1 MMGHALDLIPRRV
14 LSVSAESIRRTWIN
28 HVPLY
33 ACTFLFALSTVAVA
47 LKYKQSFPWGAGLFF
62 LGTVGE
68 LVLLVG
74 AGAALRHLVT
84 LYRNGRPENPLS
96 IMVHGLITSAIAGDR
111 VGNIFHGL
119 INLTPLMMM
128 FAALKIYIARIHPF
142 AWDQTFMHLGSTAG
156 LGQPFWQLLQPVLGY
171 PLITTILSFAYGA
184 WFPVMF
190 GCLFWQLTRKQA
202 DRTRDQY
209 LLAFALAWFF
219 VGFVIATIFSS
230 AGPCYYGHFVHG
242 PNPYEPLLQYLR
254 QTREHWP
261 VWTVDAQ
268 DELWRAYLTGV
279 GDIQGIS
286 AMPSMHVTIAT
297 LMMLLARRANP
308 LLGMALTV
316 FAVLIALSSI
326 MLGWHY
332 AVDVFAGAGLAAL
345 LWNVA
350 GWICAIRER
359 YCERG
364 FLAPPEAAAIA
375 LQG

>member
-1 MMGHALDLIPRRV
+1 MDHALDLSMRRI
-14 LSVSAESIRRTWIN
+14 LSISVESIRRTWIN

-33 ACTFLFALSTVAVA
+33 TCTLLFTLSTVAVA
-47 LKYKQSFPWGAGLFF
+47 LKYNQSFPWGAGLFF

-68 LVLLVG
+68 LILL
-74 AGAALRHLVT
+74 AGAVAALHRLLT
-84 LYRNGRPENPLS
+84 LYRNGRPENPLT
-96 IMVHGLITSAIAGDR
+96 IMVNRLITSAVAGDR

-119 INLTPLMMM
+119 LNLTPLMMM
-128 FAALKIYIARIHPF
+128 FAALKTYIARIHPF
-142 AWDQTFMHLGSTAG
+142 AWDQIFMHLGSTVG
-156 LGQPFWQLLQPVLGY
+156 FGRPFWQLLQPALGY
-171 PLITTILSFAYGA
+171 PPITTILSFAYGA

-190 GCLFWQLTRKQA
+190 GCLFWQLTREQS

-230 AGPCYYGHFVHG
+230 AGPCFYGHFVHG
-242 PNPYEPLLQYLR
+242 SNPYEPLLHYLR

-268 DELWRAYLTGV
+268 DELWQAYLTGV

-297 LMMLLARRANP
+297 LMMLLARRSNP
-308 LLGMALTV
+308 LLGKALTV
-316 FAVLIALSSI
+316 FAVLIALSAI

-332 AVDVFAGAGLAAL
+332 AVDVFAGAGLAIL
-345 LWNVA
+345 FWHLS
-350 GWICAIRER
+350 GRICATWEQYCTREAVR
-359 YCERG
+359 QGE
-364 FLAPPEAAAIA
+364 LATVA
-375 LQG
+375 L